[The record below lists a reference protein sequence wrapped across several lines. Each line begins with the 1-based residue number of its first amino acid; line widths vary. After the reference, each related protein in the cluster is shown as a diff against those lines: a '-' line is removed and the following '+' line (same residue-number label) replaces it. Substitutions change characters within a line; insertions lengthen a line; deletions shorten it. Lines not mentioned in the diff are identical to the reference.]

1 MASTQIEIALA
12 DDDRKRIDR
21 LCRMMAVTSGKPYL
35 AALDS
40 TVEHL
45 LARCTGAIKDAKDY
59 AEIYSKRGDHDIANQ
74 YVNRIVCY
82 ENVIRWINELEENAT
97 KAISHSAALH
107 NEACD
112 SERKQCEHR
121 VVQNLDAGAECIKCS
136 KDLGWYCN
144 VLVCIEP
151 K

>member
-1 MASTQIEIALA
+1 MASMASTQIEIALA
-12 DDDRKRIDR
+12 EDDRKRIDR

-45 LARCTGAIKDAKDY
+45 LARCTGAMKDAKEY
-59 AEIYSKRGDHDIANQ
+59 AESYLKRGEHDIANQ

-112 SERKQCEHR
+112 SEKRSH
-121 VVQNLDAGAECIKCS
+121 
-136 KDLGWYCN
+136 
-144 VLVCIEP
+144 
-151 K
+151 

>member
-21 LCRMMAVTSGKPYL
+21 LCRIMAVNSGKPYL

-45 LARCTGAIKDAKDY
+45 LARCAGAIQSAKEY
-59 AEIYSKRGDHDIANQ
+59 ADSYSKRGDHDIAKE

-82 ENVIRWINELEENAT
+82 ENMIRWINELEENAT
-97 KAISHSAALH
+97 KSL
-107 NEACD
+107 
-112 SERKQCEHR
+112 ERQ
-121 VVQNLDAGAECIKCS
+121 
-136 KDLGWYCN
+136 
-144 VLVCIEP
+144 
-151 K
+151 

>member
-45 LARCTGAIKDAKDY
+45 LARCIGAISDAKAN
-59 AEIYSKRGDHDIANQ
+59 AERYSQRGDHDIASQ

-82 ENVIRWINELEENAT
+82 ENIIRWINELEENAT

-112 SERKQCEHR
+112 SERRSH
-121 VVQNLDAGAECIKCS
+121 
-136 KDLGWYCN
+136 
-144 VLVCIEP
+144 
-151 K
+151 